1 MKKILIFERRFLAY
15 VISKVSNI
23 NGFPKKVSA
32 VWPAIYIYT
41 KIYILA
47 TKAFVYRINIE
58 QLTFSLVIIIINVKY
73 TRLNVIKRG
82 KCKFLEYV
90 PLVSCSWLG
99 CLGGY

>member
-23 NGFPKKVSA
+23 NGFPKKVS
-32 VWPAIYIYT
+32 
-41 KIYILA
+41 
-47 TKAFVYRINIE
+47 KAFVYRINIE